1 MRINFKKTGKIIMLL
16 LSSLVIA
23 AVSADVYR
31 YMYIDGSITVGGAK
45 LVWILGS
52 DAPGDASIAGSTA
65 IMDLDVEQGVPIN
78 FTETLFLLNN
88 NTGSAISYN
97 LTNTAV
103 VSSGDFE
110 RANMHIYQNYT
121 VPGTW
126 NFLATMDLTDI
137 NSFYAGSLPNNS
149 TIRMTFEIN
158 ATIATGSRTF
168 DIQVEY

>member
-1 MRINFKKTGKIIMLL
+1 MKINLKKSGKLIMLL
-16 LSSLVIA
+16 LSSLIIA

-45 LVWILGS
+45 LIWILGS

-65 IMDLDVEQGVPIN
+65 IIDLDVEQGTPVN
-78 FTETLFLLNN
+78 FTETLFLKNN
-88 NTGSAISYN
+88 NTGSSISYN
-97 LTNTAV
+97 LTSTAV
-103 VSSGDFE
+103 VSSAEFQ

-126 NFLATMDLTDI
+126 NFLATMNLTDAG
-137 NSFYAGSLPNNS
+137 SFYAGSLPDNS
-149 TIRMTFEIN
+149 IIRMTFEIN
-158 ATIATGSRTF
+158 ATIATGARSF